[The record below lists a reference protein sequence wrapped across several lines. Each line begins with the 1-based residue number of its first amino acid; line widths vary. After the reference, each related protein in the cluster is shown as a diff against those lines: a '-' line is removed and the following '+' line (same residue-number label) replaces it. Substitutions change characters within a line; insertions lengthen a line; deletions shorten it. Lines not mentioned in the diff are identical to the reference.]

1 MRRPLIAL
9 SIALAAATAACT
21 TAAPSWTYAPPS
33 PPPSGQPAA
42 SGGVS
47 AAPSAPASVAPAS
60 EVPASGASSLPA
72 PSDGGQSSGGTLAIS
87 ALNVDFEQKDVTAP
101 ADQPFA
107 IAFDNKDAGIP
118 HDIAIRDSN
127 GQEVFKGEI
136 VTGPI
141 QTTYNVGAL
150 PPGTYQFVCT
160 VHPNM
165 IGTLR
170 VGG

>member
-21 TAAPSWTYAPPS
+21 SVAPTWTYAPPTQAPAS
-33 PPPSGQPAA
+33 QPAA
-42 SGGVS
+42 SGDAS
-47 AAPSAPASVAPAS
+47 AAPSAGASEAPAS
-60 EVPASGASSLPA
+60 AA
-72 PSDGGQSSGGTLAIS
+72 PSQDGGQGGGDTVAIS
-87 ALNVDFEQKDVTAP
+87 AINVAFEQKEATAP
-101 ADQPFA
+101 ADKAFS

-118 HDIAIRDSN
+118 HNVEIKDAN
-127 GQEVFKGEI
+127 GGVAFKGEI

-150 PPGTYQFVCT
+150 AAGTYQFVCT

-165 IGTLR
+165 VGTLK